1 MLYDVMTIS
10 VQPGSP
16 AQALAKLEGALGRL
30 SLRGELLTCWHSEI
44 GALNRILLIRGYTD
58 INALET
64 DRQTISSQADPFG
77 LGDLV
82 TAADLD
88 LYVPFEFVEPMRP
101 GSKAAFYEVRTYGL
115 KADALAPTKEAWRQ
129 ALPERAK
136 LSRVLMAMHTT
147 NPTPRFM
154 HIWPYASLADRQR
167 IRAEA
172 VARGV
177 WPPRGGPGRLSSQQT
192 DIYLPAPFSPIG

>member
-16 AQALAKLEGALGRL
+16 SQALAKLESALGRR
-30 SLRGELLTCWHSEI
+30 SLRGELLTCWQSEI
-44 GALNRILLIRGYTD
+44 GALNRILLIRGYSD

-64 DRQTISSQADPFG
+64 DRETITTRADPFG
-77 LGDLV
+77 LADLL
-82 TAADLD
+82 TAVDLD
-88 LYVPFEFVEPMRP
+88 LYVPFEFVAPMRP

-115 KADALAPTKEAWRQ
+115 KPDALTPTREAWRQ

-136 LSRVLMAMHTT
+136 LSRLLMAMHTT
-147 NPTPRFM
+147 SPTPRFM
-154 HIWPYASLADRQR
+154 HIWPYESLADRQR

-172 VARGV
+172 VTRGV

>member
-1 MLYDVMTIS
+1 MLYDVMTIT
-10 VQPGSP
+10 VQPGS
-16 AQALAKLEGALGRL
+16 ASQALAKLERALGQQ
-30 SLRGELLTCWHSEI
+30 SLRGELLTCWLSEI
-44 GALNRILLIRGYTD
+44 GALNRILLIRGYAD

-64 DRQTISSQADPFG
+64 DRRTITSQADPFE
-77 LGDLV
+77 LGELV

-88 LYVPFEFVEPMRP
+88 LYLPYEFVDPMRP

-115 KADALAPTKEAWRQ
+115 KPDALTPTREAWRQ
-129 ALPERAK
+129 ALPERVK
-136 LSRVLMAMHTT
+136 LSRLLMAMHTT
-147 NPTPRFM
+147 GPTPRFM
-154 HIWPYASLADRQR
+154 HIWPYESLAERQR

-192 DIYLPAPFSPIG
+192 DIYIPAAFSPIG

>member
-16 AQALAKLEGALGRL
+16 SQALARLERALGRL
-30 SLRGELLTCWHSEI
+30 SLRGELLTCWLSEI
-44 GALNRILLIRGYTD
+44 GTLNRILLIRGYED

-64 DRQTISSQADPFG
+64 DRRTITGEPDPFE
-77 LGDLV
+77 LGELV

-88 LYVPFEFVEPMRP
+88 LYVPFEFVDPMRP

-129 ALPERAK
+129 ALPGRVK
-136 LSRVLMAMHTT
+136 LSRILMAMHTT
-147 NPTPRFM
+147 GPTPRFM
-154 HIWPYASLADRQR
+154 HIWPYESLADRQR

-172 VARGV
+172 VAQGL

-192 DIYLPAPFSPIG
+192 DIYMPAAFSPIG

>member
-30 SLRGELLTCWHSEI
+30 SLRGELLTCWLSEI

-64 DRQTISSQADPFG
+64 DRQTISIQADPFG

-154 HIWPYASLADRQR
+154 HIWPYESLADRQR

>member
-10 VQPGSP
+10 VQPGSLS
-16 AQALAKLEGALGRL
+16 QALAKLEGALGRL
-30 SLRGELLTCWHSEI
+30 SLRGELLTCWQSEI
-44 GALNRILLIRGYTD
+44 GALNRILLIRGYGD

-64 DRQTISSQADPFG
+64 DRETITTQADPFG
-77 LGDLV
+77 LADLLTGV
-82 TAADLD
+82 DLD

-115 KADALAPTKEAWRQ
+115 KPDALTPTREAWRL

-136 LSRVLMAMHTT
+136 LSRLLMAMHTAS
-147 NPTPRFM
+147 PTPRFM
-154 HIWPYASLADRQR
+154 HIWPYESLADRQR

-172 VARGV
+172 VTRGV

>member
-10 VQPGSP
+10 VQPGSLS
-16 AQALAKLEGALGRL
+16 QALAKLEGALGRL
-30 SLRGELLTCWHSEI
+30 SLRGELLTCWQSEI
-44 GALNRILLIRGYTD
+44 GALNRILLIRGYGD

-64 DRQTISSQADPFG
+64 DRETITTQADPFG
-77 LGDLV
+77 LADLL
-82 TAADLD
+82 TAVDLD

-115 KADALAPTKEAWRQ
+115 KPDALTPTREAWRL

-136 LSRVLMAMHTT
+136 LSRLLMAMHTAS
-147 NPTPRFM
+147 PTPRFM
-154 HIWPYASLADRQR
+154 HIWPYESLADRQR

-172 VARGV
+172 VTRGV